1 MSVDRMRRL
10 FAYNRWAWDRV
21 FPSVEQL
28 SATDYLLDR
37 GSFWGSVHSALV
49 HSMSAEWI
57 WLSRIHGSSPAG
69 MLAANEFPDFAAVK
83 AHWLP
88 INAEFQ
94 TYVGSLTDGD
104 LQRTVTFSNTRGVEG
119 TLILGDLLQHV
130 INHAT
135 EHRSQISPVL
145 WTLGVAT
152 PPLDYMVFCLE
163 KG

>member
-10 FAYNRWAWDRV
+10 FAYNQWAWDRV
-21 FPSVEQL
+21 FPQVEQL
-28 SATDYLLDR
+28 SAEDYFVDR

-69 MLAANEFPDFAAVK
+69 MLNAADFPDFATVK
-83 AHWLP
+83 ARWLP

-94 TYVGSLTDGD
+94 TYVGSLTEGD
-104 LQRTVTFSNTRGVEG
+104 LQRTVTFSNTRGKVG

-145 WTLGVAT
+145 WTLGVPT
-152 PPLDYMVFCLE
+152 SPLDYMVFCLE
-163 KG
+163 R